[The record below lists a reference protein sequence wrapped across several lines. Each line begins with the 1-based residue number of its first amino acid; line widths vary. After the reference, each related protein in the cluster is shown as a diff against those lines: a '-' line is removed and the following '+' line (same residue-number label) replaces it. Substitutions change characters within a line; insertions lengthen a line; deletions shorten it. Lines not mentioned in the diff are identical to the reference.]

1 MVYDYYMDETRRF
14 KERLQQLKD
23 LNTTEIITSE
33 KLFSF
38 KEIKTELELI
48 LKSVDLA
55 LNYPDFVSELPAQDA
70 SQISGELEGVI

>member
-55 LNYPDFVSELPAQDA
+55 LNYPDLVSELPAQDA
-70 SQISGELEGVI
+70 SQISCELEGVI